1 MRRKRMQT
9 TIEQAADI
17 LKNSDNI
24 LLLTHM
30 SPDGDTLGCAFA
42 LCRALQLMGKK
53 ARVTTEGEIPKK
65 FLYLCDAVRES
76 DFDEELVVAVDIADE
91 KLFPENAH
99 KYKGKV
105 DLCIDH
111 HMSNTHYAKAY
122 CVEPTAAACAEVVFK
137 LVVALGVEIDRLIAN
152 CIFTGL
158 TTDTGCFRY
167 SNVTKQTM
175 NTAAQLIEIGC
186 DSYKINKLMF
196 ETNSRERI
204 ALEQMALS
212 TLEYFDEGKIA
223 VMAVTLDMLEKSG
236 ASDSEL
242 DGIAA
247 IPRTIEGVLVGI
259 LIKQKS
265 DSLYKVS
272 VRSDETVCSAS
283 ELCANFGGGG
293 HAAAGGCSF
302 KDMTIEEI
310 KLKLVSQAERM
321 LGKN

>member
-42 LCRALQLMGKK
+42 LCRALQLMGKT
-53 ARVTTEGEIPKK
+53 ARVITEGEIPKK

-99 KYKGKV
+99 KYKDKV

-111 HMSNTHYAKAY
+111 HMSNTHYAKSY

-137 LVVALGVEIDRLIAN
+137 LVKALGVEIDRLIAN

-283 ELCANFGGGG
+283 VLCANFGGGG

>member
-1 MRRKRMQT
+1 MEI
-9 TIEQAADI
+9 TIEQAAKI
-17 LKNSDNI
+17 LKERDNV

-42 LCRALQLMGKK
+42 LCRALQLLGKK
-53 ARVTTEGEIPKK
+53 ARVSTEGEISKK
-65 FLYLCDAVRES
+65 FLYLCDTVEENS
-76 DFDEELVVAVDIADE
+76 FDEELVVAVDIADE
-91 KLFPENAH
+91 KLFPENSH
-99 KYKGKV
+99 KYRGRV
-105 DLCIDH
+105 DLCVDH
-111 HMSNTHYAKAY
+111 HVSNTHYAKDY
-122 CVEPTAAACAEVVFK
+122 CVEPTAAACAEVTFK
-137 LVVALGVEIDRLIAN
+137 LVKALGIEIDRPLAN

-175 NTAAQLIEIGC
+175 NTAAQLIESGC
-186 DSYKINKLMF
+186 DSYIINKLMF

-204 ALEQMALS
+204 ALEQMSLS
-212 TLEYFDEGKIA
+212 TLEYYDDGKIA
-223 VMAVTLDMLEKSG
+223 VMTVTLDMLEKSG

-265 DSLYKVS
+265 NSLFKVS

-283 ELCANFGGGG
+283 ELCSNFGGGG
-293 HAAAGGCSF
+293 HAAAGGCAF
-302 KDMTIEEI
+302 NDMPLEEI
-310 KLKLVSQAERM
+310 KKQLVEYAEKLLAIR
-321 LGKN
+321 

>member
-1 MRRKRMQT
+1 MQT
-9 TIEQAADI
+9 TIEQAAEI

-42 LCRALQLMGKK
+42 LCRALQLMGKN

-65 FLYLCDAVRES
+65 FLYLRDAVKEIG
-76 DFDEELVVAVDIADE
+76 FDEELVVAVDIADE

-99 KYKGKV
+99 KYRGKV
-105 DLCIDH
+105 DLCVDH

-137 LVVALGVEIDRLIAN
+137 LVKALGVEIDRLIAN

-204 ALEQMALS
+204 VLEQMALS
-212 TLEYFDEGKIA
+212 TLEYFDDGKIA
-223 VMAVTLDMLEKSG
+223 VMTVTLDMLEKSG

-247 IPRTIEGVLVGI
+247 IPRTIEGVLVGV

-283 ELCANFGGGG
+283 KLCSKFGGGG

-302 KDMTIEEI
+302 CDKPIEEI
-310 KLKLVSQAERM
+310 KYELVKEAERL
-321 LGKN
+321 LGIN

>member
-53 ARVTTEGEIPKK
+53 ARVTTEGKIPKK

-76 DFDEELVVAVDIADE
+76 GFDEELVVAVDIADE

-105 DLCIDH
+105 DLCVDH

-212 TLEYFDEGKIA
+212 TLEYFDDGKIA

-265 DSLYKVS
+265 DSVYKVS

-283 ELCANFGGGG
+283 ELCSHFGGGG